1 LVYALAAVF
10 LVLAWQSLTVHINY
24 GGNWTALFCSG
35 DRWPPPAELS
45 GTYVF
50 PNSTGYDGQFYR
62 YVAHDPWIRKGWDG
76 HFDVPAMRRAR
87 ILLPATAWLLAFGQD
102 RLVDAAYISAVLLC
116 VFLGT
121 WWLGCWAKL
130 QHRSEAWGLAFLALP
145 ATLISIDRMTI
156 DVALTALCAGVL
168 LYSAR
173 DCPGR
178 VAALLAAAALVRE
191 TGLIFIAACCSLAL
205 FKRQYFRTAAYAA
218 AALPAF
224 VWWAYVNAQV
234 TVEVPPHAYNWLFR
248 YPFAGLFLQLF
259 RPEAYTFGP
268 LLTRAVQAADA
279 LALAGAIAAV
289 AAAGWSLRRRPF
301 TLESWM
307 AVWFLLLV
315 AGVSTPKF
323 WAQAYN
329 YARPLSPML
338 LVMALPAVKRH
349 LFWALAPVL
358 MIDVRIA
365 AQLVPQAWGVVR
377 GLI

>member
-1 LVYALAAVF
+1 
-10 LVLAWQSLTVHINY
+10 
-24 GGNWTALFCSG
+24 
-35 DRWPPPAELS
+35 
-45 GTYVF
+45 
-50 PNSTGYDGQFYR
+50 
-62 YVAHDPWIRKGWDG
+62 
-76 HFDVPAMRRAR
+76 
-87 ILLPATAWLLAFGQD
+87 
-102 RLVDAAYISAVLLC
+102 
-116 VFLGT
+116 
-121 WWLGCWAKL
+121 
-130 QHRSEAWGLAFLALP
+130 
-145 ATLISIDRMTI
+145 
-156 DVALTALCAGVL
+156 
-168 LYSAR
+168 
-173 DCPGR
+173 
-178 VAALLAAAALVRE
+178 
-191 TGLIFIAACCSLAL
+191 
-205 FKRQYFRTAAYAA
+205 
-218 AALPAF
+218 
-224 VWWAYVNAQV
+224 
-234 TVEVPPHAYNWLFR
+234 
-248 YPFAGLFLQLF
+248 
-259 RPEAYTFGP
+259 
-268 LLTRAVQAADA
+268 